1 MKKLLFL
8 TTCLTLAAFC
18 ALAQTESSSLSGT
31 VTDSAGNRPIAGAS
45 VFLNST
51 SRGTATRSD
60 GSFVLKGIP
69 GGKFELVVSA
79 IGYNTFVTTI
89 SGGHLPP
96 SLSIV
101 LRQKAT
107 ELAALTVEPSLENGW
122 ERYGKIFKDNFIGT
136 LGNSSSCILQ
146 NRKALKFH
154 FHKKNNYL
162 TVTADEPLMITN
174 GALGYV
180 IQYKLERFVI
190 DFNTHVVL
198 YEGYPF
204 FQEEATTHAGRL
216 RKWEE
221 HRQTAYKGSIMH
233 FMRDLYQGEWKKD
246 GFAIMS
252 GVRVPNP
259 LKTMD
264 QAANSPGQPD
274 SLTRMAPVG
283 GDSLVTVNE
292 DQTKNLFFNGTLII
306 SFGNPAKAGFQ
317 QSTIRLVTPAA
328 VLFGANGSF
337 YPPQELMISGYWG
350 QSEKIENL
358 LPLDYAQPPEPP
370 VKDDGKI
377 WVN

>member
-8 TTCLTLAAFC
+8 TTCLTLNFFC
-18 ALAQTESSSLSGT
+18 ALAQTEPGSLSGT

-51 SRGTATRSD
+51 SRGTATHSD
-60 GSFVLKGIP
+60 GSFVLNGIP

-79 IGYNTFVTTI
+79 IGYSTFVTKI
-89 SGGHLPP
+89 NGGHLPP
-96 SLSIV
+96 SLNIV
-101 LRQKAT
+101 LHQKAT
-107 ELAALTVEPSLENGW
+107 ELTALTVEPSLEDGW
-122 ERYGKIFKDNFIGT
+122 QRFGKIFTDNFIGT
-136 LGNSSSCILQ
+136 LSNSSSCTLQ

-154 FHKKNNYL
+154 FHKKSNYL
-162 TVTADEPLMITN
+162 TVTADEPLIITN

-180 IQYKLERFVI
+180 IQYKLEQFVI

-204 FQEEATTHAGRL
+204 FQEEATEHPGRL

-221 HRQTAYKGSIMH
+221 NREAAYKGSIMH

-246 GFAIMS
+246 GFAIMG
-252 GVRVPNP
+252 GVR
-259 LKTMD
+259 
-264 QAANSPGQPD
+264 QPD
-274 SLTRMAPVG
+274 SLIRMLPIR

-292 DQTKNLFFNGTLII
+292 DQTKNLFFNGTLVIT
-306 SFGNPAKAGFQ
+306 FGDPAKDPRFQ
-317 QSTIRLVTPAA
+317 QSTIRLVTPEA
-328 VLFGANGSF
+328 VQFGANGSY
-337 YPPQELMISGYWG
+337 YPPQELLVSGFWG

-370 VKDDGKI
+370 VKDEGKTR
-377 WVN
+377 VN